1 MARAKAEDRYRKR
14 APAGRIVLI
23 SGDNTRTM
31 TVSPV
36 VAGALAT
43 AGAVL
48 SVAFL
53 GATGYLVF
61 RDDLI
66 NAALSRN
73 ANLQQAY
80 EDRIASLRGE
90 IDKIASRQ
98 ILDQV
103 AFDQKVERLLSAQRN
118 IDDRQKLVSGLIDK
132 ARKSGLLGDA
142 ADEASRDDRADAG
155 SALGYASGSPVDA
168 ANAAFDALTT
178 GSIALRS
185 ERKPD
190 ASADRPLVDASGR
203 IDVKAVGEQLAAI
216 DAQQT
221 TTVKAIAA
229 AAKARAE
236 QVTRIVGRL
245 GVTLNVAAAAP
256 TDKAGTA
263 DMGGPYIPLDGA
275 EALASALSEA
285 STAFDTL
292 GQVKVAVKRLPLEQP
307 IEGASRTSNFGSRT
321 DPFLGSVA
329 FHAGIDFRSP
339 SGTNVEATA
348 PGRVVN
354 AGWTGGYGNMVE
366 IDHGRGMT
374 TRYAHLSRIDVDV
387 GQTVAKGAVIGEVGS
402 TGRSTGPHLHYETRV
417 NGVAINPETYLKAGD
432 QIAEILH

>member
-23 SGDNTRTM
+23 SGDNTRTV
-31 TVSPV
+31 TVSPL

-48 SVAFL
+48 SIAFL

-132 ARKSGLLGDA
+132 ARKSGLLGADAA
-142 ADEASRDDRADAG
+142 ADERADAG
-155 SALGYASGSPVDA
+155 AALGYASGNPVDA

-178 GSIALRS
+178 GSLGTS
-185 ERKPD
+185 EGG
-190 ASADRPLVDASGR
+190 ASRAGIDRPLVDSAGK
-203 IDVKAVGEQLAAI
+203 IDVKAVSDQLASI
-216 DAQQT
+216 DAEQT
-221 TTVKAIAA
+221 SAVKAIAA
-229 AAKARAE
+229 AAKARAD

-245 GVTLNVAAAAP
+245 GVTLNVASVAP
-256 TDKAGTA
+256 KDKPDTS

-275 EALASALSEA
+275 EALASALADA
-285 STAFDTL
+285 SNAFDTL

-307 IEGASRTSNFGSRT
+307 IENASRTSNFGSRT

-348 PGRVVN
+348 PGRVVT

-366 IDHGRGMT
+366 IDHGRGLT
-374 TRYAHLSRIDVDV
+374 TRYAHLSRIEVEV

-402 TGRSTGPHLHYETRV
+402 TGAPPDPTFTTKPG
-417 NGVAINPETYLKAGD
+417 
-432 QIAEILH
+432 